1 MRSKS
6 KSHGRKSL
14 VEGGLNKHYPLV
26 VVDDVV
32 STGGSLIK
40 VIASLRSEGYVVE
53 RAICVVDRG
62 MGGSEAL
69 NAIGVDLKSL
79 LNL

>member
-1 MRSKS
+1 
-6 KSHGRKSL
+6 
-14 VEGGLNKHYPLV
+14 VEGGLDKYTPLV

-40 VIASLRSEGYVVE
+40 AIHTLREQGYVVE

-62 MGGSEAL
+62 MGGSDAL
-69 NAIGVDLKSL
+69 SAIGVDLKSL